1 MFHLTSSPM
10 VEWVTELQSACLI
23 LVLHQEYTLGLYT
36 LQSFHIDVCDF
47 HSERQEVHI
56 VVSEKQAVQ
65 HYSGL
70 YGEIDLVFSSA
81 IFHCNVFFY
90 MSKPFTLVDTVHVK
104 STTALGVL
112 LIMHDCIIMQKQ
124 PFFIG

>member
-1 MFHLTSSPM
+1 M
-10 VEWVTELQSACLI
+10 WVTEPHS
-23 LVLHQEYTLGLYT
+23 LVFISGIAAGITLGFYT

-56 VVSEKQAVQ
+56 VISEKQAVQ

-81 IFHCNVFFY
+81 IFHLKFFFY
-90 MSKPFTLVDTVHVK
+90 H
-104 STTALGVL
+104 
-112 LIMHDCIIMQKQ
+112 I
-124 PFFIG
+124 